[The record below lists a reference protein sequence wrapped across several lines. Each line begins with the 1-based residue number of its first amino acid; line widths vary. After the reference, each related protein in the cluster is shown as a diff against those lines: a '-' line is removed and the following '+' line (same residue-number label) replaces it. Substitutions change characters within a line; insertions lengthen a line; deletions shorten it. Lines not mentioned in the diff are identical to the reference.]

1 VARFFCLWVCYKSV
15 SSTTGLRGYFNC
27 GTGVWTSGLGHALNK
42 GVVRSRGIA
51 ETQLLFFFCGEPK
64 AIPVYALD
72 ILIMR
77 QAPKGRN

>member
-1 VARFFCLWVCYKSV
+1 MARFFCLWVCYKSV

-51 ETQLLFFFCGEPK
+51 ETQLLFFFAASRK
-64 AIPVYALD
+64 QSLFTHWIS
-72 ILIMR
+72 
-77 QAPKGRN
+77 